1 MLVSALSLAG
11 IDLGSIDGYL
21 SGLKKALIDPQPLVA
36 VLPAHSALALGLGL
50 GRLNSG
56 KSFKDTFAVYVAEGS
71 QWTGEYLELHG
82 HLSKK
87 LQIYLAAGTVIEKEK
102 GRYYQ
107 SIYCF
112 NPGGQVCCLQRQTH
126 LTCFERDLHLS
137 RGDSLDLFQVENF
150 LLGLVAGNDAR
161 HPEVGRIMALQGADL
176 LLHCGA
182 LEGNQTCWSQTAAM
196 WAQVQQ
202 NQVFAVEAQLSI
214 TFAGLSFGAALAIT
228 APCEI
233 TFGHSGYLTRGNPDS
248 SRVWA
253 KLDRETLI
261 KVRNDNPLLKLL
273 NPEAYSEL
281 FGGEPC

>member
-11 IDLGSIDGYL
+11 IDLGSTDGYL
-21 SGLKKALIDPQPLVA
+21 SGLKKALADPQPAVA
-36 VLPAHSALALGLGL
+36 VLPGLSALALGLGL
-50 GRLNSG
+50 GWLNSG
-56 KSFKDTFAVYVAEGS
+56 KSFEDTVAAYIAEGS
-71 QWTGEYLELHG
+71 QWTGEYLELQG

-87 LQIYLAAGTVIEKEK
+87 LQIFLAAGTVIEKEK
-102 GRYYQ
+102 DRYYQ

-112 NPGGQVCCLQRQTH
+112 NPDGQICCRQRQTH
-126 LTCFERDLHLS
+126 LTCFERSLNLS
-137 RGDSLDLFQVENF
+137 RGESLELFPVEDF

-182 LEGNQTCWSQTAAM
+182 LEGNQNCWSQAAAM

-202 NQVFAVEAQLSI
+202 NQVYAVEAQLSTTI
-214 TFAGLSFGAALAIT
+214 ADTSFGAALAIA

-248 SRVWA
+248 PRIWA
-253 KLDRETLI
+253 ELDRETLN

-281 FGGEPC
+281 FGGEPR

>member
-21 SGLKKALIDPQPLVA
+21 SGLKKVLIDPQPLVA

-56 KSFKDTFAVYVAEGS
+56 KSFNDTFAAYVAEGS

-102 GRYYQ
+102 DRYYQ

-126 LTCFERDLHLS
+126 LTSFERDLHLS
-137 RGDSLDLFQVENF
+137 RGESLDLFQVENF

-182 LEGNQTCWSQTAAM
+182 LEGNQTCWLQTAAM

-202 NQVFAVEAQLSI
+202 NQVYAVEAHLS
-214 TFAGLSFGAALAIT
+214 TTVAGSSFGAALTIV

-233 TFGHSGYLTRGNPDS
+233 TFGQCGYLTRGNPDS
-248 SRVWA
+248 PRVWA
-253 KLDRETLI
+253 KLDRKALI

-273 NPEAYSEL
+273 NPEAYPEL
-281 FGGEPC
+281 FGGESR